1 MIIWHRSGGINFNPG
16 YFLPNYEVICLAAKK
31 DFTLAPKANA
41 LGSVW
46 RISQKTSN
54 PHPAP
59 FPPDLVRN
67 CLTAVDQGPERDPFI
82 GSGTTAV
89 VAEERGLDWGGIDVS
104 ASYLDM
110 AATRIAAAR
119 RCAAE

>member
-1 MIIWHRSGGINFNPG
+1 MIYLI
-16 YFLPNYEVICLAAKK
+16 AKK
-31 DFTLAPKANA
+31 DFTHAPKANA

-59 FPPDLVRN
+59 FPPYPVRN
-67 CLTAVDQGPERDPFI
+67 CLTAVVQGPMLDPFI

-89 VAEERGLDWGGIDVS
+89 VAKERGLESFGIDVS

-110 AATRIAAAR
+110 AATRNAAAR
-119 RCAAE
+119 RGAAELSRFKKPPPGMAGV